1 MKLYRKLIKPV
12 LYYYDQD
19 DCKTKKK
26 DLENPVVWHPEEQTD
41 AVLER
46 FEDLN
51 GSFETVGLDEEYIV
65 YEPEEKKHF
74 SYSVPD
80 KCKDCKS
87 IGEYQGPFGGKFYCH
102 MNSIQPDN
110 SQQDI
115 STCYVDPET
124 RPKWCPMEK
133 MNKELEI
140 MDPEKREQFDKV
152 AEGLSVIFGAE
163 SIWKKEE

>member
-12 LYYYDQD
+12 LYYLGLDYEP
-19 DCKTKKK
+19 KKR
-26 DLENPVVWHPEEQTD
+26 DLEDPVVWYPEEEND
-41 AVLER
+41 AILER
-46 FEDLN
+46 FKNLN
-51 GSFETVGLDEEYIV
+51 NTFNTVGFDTQYIM

-87 IGEYQGPFGGKFYCH
+87 ICEYPSPFGDKFYCH
-102 MNSIQPDN
+102 MNSIQSNN

-152 AEGLSVIFGAE
+152 AEGLSVIFGAA
-163 SIWKKEE
+163 SVWKKEE